1 MMTLM
6 SSSSLMI
13 ISFLVSYVHSTL
25 RGRSYLHQETH
36 WGESRWAESKPTSQ
50 PIGKTTQS
58 NGNSYIG
65 RNRYPSSR
73 IHLRLLSL
81 KTSLLSKQVLQG
93 DLALIFGIA
102 SLQSKKKVWSS
113 LRTMSSMKMSFL
125 PHIKAPIS
133 RLRGAILWGVDSQS
147 MWTIGLKNLL
157 RRERRG
163 DRDFN
168 SDKLM
173 ISSSTLKN

>member
-1 MMTLM
+1 MRTLNQKM
-6 SSSSLMI
+6 SSSCRMI
-13 ISFLVSYVHSTL
+13 IATIVSVFRSTL
-25 RGRSYLHQETH
+25 RGRVHEETQLAL
-36 WGESRWAESKPTSQ
+36 SRPTSQ
-50 PIGKTTQS
+50 PVGKTTQS

-73 IHLRLLSL
+73 IHLRHLSL
-81 KTSLLSKQVLQG
+81 KTSLLTKQVLQG
-93 DLALIFGIA
+93 DLVLIFGIA